1 MNFKQLSKQI
11 STLCLL
17 SATLICTLTS
27 PLHAAAPQHGIS
39 MYGDLKY
46 PPGFKHFDY
55 VNPDAPKGGDVSEDA
70 LGTFDSFNGFI
81 IKGAA
86 ADGIG
91 LIYDS
96 LLTKA
101 QDEPFSLY
109 GLLAESL
116 EVADDRS
123 WVIFNLNPDAKF
135 SDGQPVTA
143 EDVVYTFKLLREQ
156 GAPFYRSYYH
166 DIANI
171 EALSSQRVKFTFNA
185 SQNRELALI
194 VGEVSILPKHYWE
207 GRDFSKPGLEIPVGS
222 GPYLIDSFDAG
233 RTITYRRNPNYW
245 GKDLPVNRGR
255 FNFDTIRYDYY
266 KDGNVALEAFK
277 GGEYDFR
284 QEFSSKQWATGYTG
298 TVFDEGKII
307 TRTQVHENPTGMQ
320 AFILNTRK
328 SYFSDARVR
337 EALAYAFDFK
347 WTNKNIFY
355 NAYTRTNSYFSNSEM
370 AATEL
375 PTEKELKI
383 LEPIRDQV
391 PPEVFT
397 QVYKAPTTN
406 GDGNIRGQ
414 LRTALR
420 LLKSAGWELKDG
432 LLLGPDGKQMSFEIL
447 LVQPTFERVVAP
459 FARNLERMGIK
470 PSIRIIDASQYINR
484 VRSFDFDVIVSGF
497 GQSISPGNEQREFW
511 HSSTADQPGSRNL
524 IGIKNPA
531 VDYLV
536 DQIIQAPDREQLVLR
551 TRALDRVLQW
561 NHYVIPQYHINSYR
575 VAYWDKF
582 DFPKVHPKYS
592 LGFDTWWVKPEK
604 TGQ

>member
-11 STLCLL
+11 SMLCLL
-17 SATLICTLTS
+17 SATLLCS
-27 PLHAAAPQHGIS
+27 PSALLQAATPQHGIS

-46 PPGFKHFDY
+46 PQGFQHFDY
-55 VNPDAPKGGDVSEDA
+55 VNPDAPKGGSVSEDA
-70 LGTFDSFNGFI
+70 LGTFDSFNAFI
-81 IKGAA
+81 IKGAPA
-86 ADGIG
+86 AGIG

-123 WVIFNLNPDAKF
+123 WIIFNLNPAARF
-135 SDGQPVTA
+135 SDGVPVTA
-143 EDVVYTFKLLREQ
+143 DDVVYTFKLLREQ

-166 DIANI
+166 DIADI
-171 EALSSQRVKFTFNA
+171 EALSSQRVKFTFSA
-185 SQNRELALI
+185 SENRELALI

-233 RTITYRRNPNYW
+233 RTITYRRNPDYW
-245 GKDLPVNRGR
+245 GADLPVNRGR

-284 QEFSSKQWATGYTG
+284 QETSSKQWATGYTG
-298 TVFDEGKII
+298 AVFDQGKII
-307 TRTQVHENPTGMQ
+307 KRNLVHENPTGMQ

-328 SYFSDARVR
+328 PYFSDSRVR
-337 EALAYAFDFK
+337 EALAYAFDFE
-347 WTNKNIFY
+347 WTNQNIFY
-355 NAYTRTNSYFSNSEM
+355 NAYARTNSFFSNSEM
-370 AATEL
+370 AASAL
-375 PTEKELKI
+375 PTEKELEI
-383 LEPIRDQV
+383 LEPIRNQV

-397 QVYKAPTTN
+397 QVYKAPSTN

-414 LRTALR
+414 LRKALR
-420 LLKSAGWELKDG
+420 LLKSAGWVLKDG
-432 LLLGPDGKQMSFEIL
+432 LLLGPDGKQMTFEIL
-447 LVQPTFERVVAP
+447 LVQPALERVVAP

-470 PSIRIIDASQYINR
+470 PTIRIIDASQYINR

-497 GQSISPGNEQREFW
+497 GQSNSPGNEQREFW
-511 HSSTADQPGSRNL
+511 HSTTADQPGSRNM

-531 VDYLV
+531 IDYLI

-551 TRALDRVLQW
+551 TRALDRVLLW

-575 VAYWDKF
+575 VAFWDKF
-582 DFPKVHPKYS
+582 EIPKIRPKYS

-604 TGQ
+604 MEQ

>member
-17 SATLICTLTS
+17 SATLICTLVS
-27 PLHAAAPQHGIS
+27 PLQAATPQHGIS

-46 PPGFKHFDY
+46 PPGFEHFDY
-55 VNPDAPKGGDVSEDA
+55 VNPDAPKGGSISEDA
-70 LGTFDSFNGFI
+70 LGTFDSFNSFI

-96 LLTKA
+96 LLSKA

-123 WVIFNLNPDAKF
+123 WIIFNLNPKARF

-156 GAPFYRSYYH
+156 GAPFYQSYYR
-166 DIANI
+166 DISDV
-171 EALSSQRVKFTFNA
+171 EALSPLRVKFSFSA
-185 SQNRELALI
+185 SENRELAMI

-207 GRDFSKPGLEIPVGS
+207 GRDFSKPGLDIPLGS

-233 RTITYRRNPNYW
+233 RTITYRRNPDYW
-245 GKDLPVNRGR
+245 GKDLAVNRGR
-255 FNFDTIRYDYY
+255 FNFGTIRYDYY

-284 QEFSSKQWATGYTG
+284 QETSSKQWATGYTG

-307 TRTQVHENPTGMQ
+307 TRNLVHENPTGMQ

-328 SYFSDARVR
+328 PYFSDARVR
-337 EALAYAFDFK
+337 EALAYAFDFE
-347 WTNKNIFY
+347 WTNQNIFY
-355 NAYTRTNSYFSNSEM
+355 NAYTRTNSFFSNSEM

-375 PTEKELKI
+375 LTKKELKI
-383 LEPIRDQV
+383 LEPIRNQV

-397 QVYKAPTTN
+397 TVYKAPSTN
-406 GDGNIRGQ
+406 GEGNIRGQ
-414 LRTALR
+414 LRKALR
-420 LLKSAGWELKDG
+420 LLKSAGWELKNG
-432 LLLGPDGKQMSFEIL
+432 LLLGPDGKQMTFEIL
-447 LVQPTFERVVAP
+447 LIQPAFERVVAP
-459 FARNLERMGIK
+459 FARNLERMGVK
-470 PSIRIIDASQYINR
+470 PTIRIIDASQYINR
-484 VRSFDFDVIVSGF
+484 VRSFDFDIIVSGF
-497 GQSISPGNEQREFW
+497 GQSTSPGNEQREFW
-511 HSSTADQPGSRNL
+511 HSSTADLQGSRNL

-536 DQIIQAPDREQLVLR
+536 DQIIQAPDREQLVLS
-551 TRALDRVLQW
+551 TRALDRVLLW

-575 VAYWDKF
+575 IAYWDKLG
-582 DFPKVHPKYS
+582 FPGIRPKYS

-604 TGQ
+604 MEP

>member
-17 SATLICTLTS
+17 SATLICTLVS
-27 PLHAAAPQHGIS
+27 PLQAATPQHGIS

-46 PPGFKHFDY
+46 PPGFEHFDY
-55 VNPDAPKGGDVSEDA
+55 VNPDAPKGGSISEDA
-70 LGTFDSFNGFI
+70 LGTFDSFNSFI

-96 LLTKA
+96 LLSKA

-109 GLLAESL
+109 GLLADSL

-123 WVIFNLNPDAKF
+123 WIIFNLNPKARF

-156 GAPFYRSYYH
+156 GAPFYQSYYR
-166 DIANI
+166 DISDV
-171 EALSSQRVKFTFNA
+171 EALSPLRVKFSFSA
-185 SQNRELALI
+185 SENRELAMI

-207 GRDFSKPGLEIPVGS
+207 GRDFSKPGLDIPLGS

-233 RTITYRRNPNYW
+233 RTITYRRNPDYW
-245 GKDLPVNRGR
+245 GKDLAVNRGR
-255 FNFDTIRYDYY
+255 FNFGTIRYDYY

-284 QEFSSKQWATGYTG
+284 QETSSKQWATGYTG

-307 TRTQVHENPTGMQ
+307 TRNLVHENPTGMQ

-328 SYFSDARVR
+328 PYFSDARVR
-337 EALAYAFDFK
+337 EALAYAFDFE
-347 WTNKNIFY
+347 WTNQNIFY
-355 NAYTRTNSYFSNSEM
+355 NAYTRTNSFFSNSEM

-375 PTEKELKI
+375 PTKKELKI
-383 LEPIRDQV
+383 LEPIRNQV

-397 QVYKAPTTN
+397 TVYKAPSTN
-406 GDGNIRGQ
+406 GEGNIRGQ
-414 LRTALR
+414 LRKALR
-420 LLKSAGWELKDG
+420 LLKSAGWELKNG
-432 LLLGPDGKQMSFEIL
+432 LLLGPDGKQMTFEIL
-447 LVQPTFERVVAP
+447 LIQPAFERVVAP
-459 FARNLERMGIK
+459 FARNLERMGVK
-470 PSIRIIDASQYINR
+470 PTIRIIDASQYINR
-484 VRSFDFDVIVSGF
+484 VRSFDFDIIVSGF
-497 GQSISPGNEQREFW
+497 GQSTSPGNEQREFW
-511 HSSTADQPGSRNL
+511 HSSTADLQGSRNL

-536 DQIIQAPDREQLVLR
+536 DQIIQAPDREQLVLS
-551 TRALDRVLQW
+551 TRALDRVLLW

-575 VAYWDKF
+575 IAYWDKLG
-582 DFPKVHPKYS
+582 FPGIRPKYS

-604 TGQ
+604 MEP